1 MNAKKIYMRYVQLFI
16 QENTLYE
23 YFLRGRKILLSENIP
38 MKRENDIQGTCFD
51 DKNINV

>member
-1 MNAKKIYMRYVQLFI
+1 MHYVQLFI

-23 YFLRGRKILLSENIP
+23 YFQRGRKILLSENIP
-38 MKRENDIQGTCFD
+38 MKRENDIKGTCFD